1 MRVNGLIIK
10 FALKVFEATPDQTF
24 SNFWDRSRFLD
35 YPGKNTESQ
44 SEDKFWKISYR
55 NFETSIGN
63 SLPDDRV
70 PR

>member
-10 FALKVFEATPDQTF
+10 FALKVFEVALDQTF

-35 YPGKNTESQ
+35 YPGTNTELQ
-44 SEDKFWKISYR
+44 SEAKFWKISYR

-70 PR
+70 SR